1 MLDALHPSEIH
12 IQLWPLRD
20 GGPGGSHARR
30 DRHVGADRSR
40 GYCEAV
46 VGVAVAVTSGD
57 DVAVVV
63 GGGAV
68 VVVVVV
74 GAALVVV
81 G

>member
-1 MLDALHPSEIH
+1 MATSRRRPR
-12 IQLWPLRD
+12 Q
-20 GGPGGSHARR
+20 SHARR

>member
-1 MLDALHPSEIH
+1 MRPA
-12 IQLWPLRD
+12 
-20 GGPGGSHARR
+20 
-30 DRHVGADRSR
+30 R

-46 VGVAVAVTSGD
+46 VGVAVAVASGD

-68 VVVVVV
+68 VVVVVG

-81 G
+81 GRIGSGQTPSRKPILLISLLERGSPA